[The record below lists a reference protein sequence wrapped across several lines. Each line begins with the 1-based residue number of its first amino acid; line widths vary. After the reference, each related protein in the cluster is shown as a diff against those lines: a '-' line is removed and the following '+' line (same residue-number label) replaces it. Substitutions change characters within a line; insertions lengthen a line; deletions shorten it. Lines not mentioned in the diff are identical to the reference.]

1 MLIHELV
8 AEQAGAAPDAVAV
21 AGDKLL
27 TYGELNR
34 RAGRL
39 ARRLVS
45 LGVRA
50 EVPVALF
57 LERSPELAIA
67 ALAVLKAGGAYVP
80 LDPSYPPARVAMLL
94 DDCRAPVVL
103 THSSVAEKLPA
114 GKYQTVVLDGE
125 EEIAEAGVE
134 VPDDA
139 AAQQI
144 TPENTAY
151 VIFTSGSTGRP
162 KGVQITHANLLNLV
176 QWHQRAFHITA
187 ADRATLQASP
197 GFDAAVWEMWPY
209 LAAGASVH
217 VVDES
222 LRPAPER
229 LRDWI
234 IEKGITI
241 TFLPTAVAEAMV
253 ALSWPPKSALR
264 ILLTGADTLRRY
276 PPSNLPFVLVN
287 NYGPTECTIVATSGE
302 IRSNGE
308 SDGAPSIGRAIDNI
322 EIHIVDDQLNPVAKG
337 AAGELL
343 IGGAGVGRGYLNRP
357 ELTAQKFISDPFS
370 QSPGARLYRTGDLAR
385 VRSDGQI
392 EFLGRTDEQI
402 KIRGYRIEPGEIMAV
417 LNRHPAIRTSYVIA
431 YANGAG
437 ESNLAAY
444 VVAAQGRPNGT
455 ELRAFLGENL
465 PEYMVPSTFV
475 ALPELA
481 MTAHGKVDRAA
492 LPKPTAE
499 NQLDDEHFEAAQ
511 SEVEQWLAGFLTGLL
526 KVSRVGRDD
535 NFFNLGGHSLMGA
548 QLIAKV
554 QQRFG
559 VELSLRGLFDH
570 PTIAEISSEIERL
583 IYAKLQMMSDEE
595 AQRLLESS
603 PGISA

>member
-80 LDPSYPPARVAMLL
+80 LDPSYPPARIAMLL

-197 GFDAAVWEMWPY
+197 GFDAAVCCW
-209 LAAGASVH
+209 LASGTWRRLSATFCVQSVSCWLASRPGCSASSRASS
-217 VVDES
+217 DARAATSSTGSSSTRSRASSAASRAWKSAQS
-222 LRPAPER
+222 LRSGAVQPSSA
-229 LRDWI
+229 
-234 IEKGITI
+234 
-241 TFLPTAVAEAMV
+241 TA
-253 ALSWPPKSALR
+253 SAR
-264 ILLTGADTLRRY
+264 GKAI
-276 PPSNLPFVLVN
+276 S
-287 NYGPTECTIVATSGE
+287 ATS
-302 IRSNGE
+302 RSVGMC
-308 SDGAPSIGRAIDNI
+308 SLQRFACTPMICALCS
-322 EIHIVDDQLNPVAKG
+322 
-337 AAGELL
+337 AGSE
-343 IGGAGVGRGYLNRP
+343 GGAG
-357 ELTAQKFISDPFS
+357 S
-370 QSPGARLYRTGDLAR
+370 
-385 VRSDGQI
+385 
-392 EFLGRTDEQI
+392 
-402 KIRGYRIEPGEIMAV
+402 
-417 LNRHPAIRTSYVIA
+417 
-431 YANGAG
+431 
-437 ESNLAAY
+437 
-444 VVAAQGRPNGT
+444 
-455 ELRAFLGENL
+455 
-465 PEYMVPSTFV
+465 
-475 ALPELA
+475 
-481 MTAHGKVDRAA
+481 
-492 LPKPTAE
+492 
-499 NQLDDEHFEAAQ
+499 
-511 SEVEQWLAGFLTGLL
+511 
-526 KVSRVGRDD
+526 
-535 NFFNLGGHSLMGA
+535 
-548 QLIAKV
+548 
-554 QQRFG
+554 
-559 VELSLRGLFDH
+559 
-570 PTIAEISSEIERL
+570 
-583 IYAKLQMMSDEE
+583 
-595 AQRLLESS
+595 
-603 PGISA
+603 

>member
-1 MLIHELV
+1 
-8 AEQAGAAPDAVAV
+8 
-21 AGDKLL
+21 
-27 TYGELNR
+27 
-34 RAGRL
+34 
-39 ARRLVS
+39 
-45 LGVRA
+45 
-50 EVPVALF
+50 
-57 LERSPELAIA
+57 
-67 ALAVLKAGGAYVP
+67 
-80 LDPSYPPARVAMLL
+80 
-94 DDCRAPVVL
+94 
-103 THSSVAEKLPA
+103 
-114 GKYQTVVLDGE
+114 
-125 EEIAEAGVE
+125 
-134 VPDDA
+134 
-139 AAQQI
+139 
-144 TPENTAY
+144 
-151 VIFTSGSTGRP
+151 
-162 KGVQITHANLLNLV
+162 V

-241 TFLPTAVAEAMV
+241 TFLPTAVAEAMLNL
-253 ALSWPPKSALR
+253 AWPAKSALR
-264 ILLTGADTLRRY
+264 VLLTGADTLRRY
-276 PPSNLPFVLVN
+276 PPPDLPFALVN
-287 NYGPTECTIVATSGE
+287 NYGPTECTVVATSGE
-302 IRSNGE
+302 IRANDE
-308 SDGAPSIGRAIDNI
+308 SDGAPSIGRAIDNV
-322 EIHIVDDQLNPVAKG
+322 EIHIVDNQLNPVAKG
-337 AAGELL
+337 GAGELL

-370 QSPGARLYRTGDLAR
+370 KRPGARLYRTGDLAR
-385 VRSDGQI
+385 MRSDGQI
-392 EFLGRTDEQI
+392 EFMGRMDEQI
-402 KIRGYRIEPGEIMAV
+402 KIRGYRIEPGEITAV
-417 LNRHPAIRTSYVIA
+417 LNRHPAIRTSYVTA
-431 YANGAG
+431 YTNGAG

-444 VVAAQGRPNGT
+444 VVAAQDRPNVT
-455 ELRAFLGENL
+455 ELRAFLGEHL
-465 PEYMVPSTFV
+465 PEHMVPSTFV
-475 ALPELA
+475 ALPELP

-499 NQLDDEHFEAAQ
+499 NQLDERFEPAQ
-511 SEVEQWLAGFLTGLL
+511 SEVEQWLASFLSGLL
-526 KVSRVGRDD
+526 KVGRVGRDD

-583 IYAKLQMMSDEE
+583 IFVKLQMMSEEE